1 MFYIFYYHFDD
12 LVVPMISD
20 VILGIED
27 EIKEEAEDVKVN
39 QSNEED
45 PLKLTKDEVHEG
57 KYVLE
62 VKHLRYLNTPICF
75 RIQ

>member
-1 MFYIFYYHFDD
+1 
-12 LVVPMISD
+12 MISD

-45 PLKLTKDEVHEG
+45 PLILTKDEVYEG

-62 VKHLRYLNTPICF
+62 LNI
-75 RIQ
+75 